1 MLDVVVLFFLFGLL
15 AGLVRS
21 ELKLPPALYDT
32 LSLFLLL
39 AIGLKGGVGLAQQS
53 LQPLLPQLALVILLG
68 VVQTL
73 LGFAVLRLKMNRVD
87 AAATAAHYGS
97 VSVATFA
104 VGVNW
109 LTERGISFESQLS
122 IFLAVME
129 IPAILVGIVL
139 ARGISRETRWRM
151 LAHETFLGKGVTLL
165 LGGMAIGYLAGP
177 DGIAPLKPLF
187 VDLFKGRWRWFLLEM
202 GLIVARQCQDLRRH
216 GLFLLG
222 FALLMPLASAGLGLA
237 AGQLM
242 GLSLG
247 GLTLLATTAASAS
260 YIAVPATM
268 RIAVPRAN
276 PGLSLSAVLGS
287 PSRSTSCWGSRSTTA
302 GPATSRSSHMQT
314 ETRTLLTVITEA
326 NLEPTLLRTLTREGL
341 RGYTITDARGRG
353 IMASATPA
361 GARAATSGWRRSAAG
376 SRRNGCWPTCRVA
389 TTPITP

>member
-187 VDLFKGRWRWFLLEM
+187 VDLFKGALALFLLEM

-222 FALLMPLASAGLGLA
+222 FGLFLLGFALLMPLASAWLGLA
-237 AGQLM
+237 TGSLM

-247 GLTLLATTAASAS
+247 GLTLLATLAASAS
-260 YIAVPATM
+260 YIAVPAAM
-268 RIAVPRAN
+268 RIALPQAN
-276 PGLSLSAVLGS
+276 PGLSLSAVLGVTF
-287 PSRSTSCWGSRSTTA
+287 PFNI
-302 GPATSRSSHMQT
+302 M
-314 ETRTLLTVITEA
+314 L
-326 NLEPTLLRTLTREGL
+326 
-341 RGYTITDARGRG
+341 G
-353 IMASATPA
+353 IPLYYQWAHFFAES
-361 GARAATSGWRRSAAG
+361 
-376 SRRNGCWPTCRVA
+376 
-389 TTPITP
+389 

>member
-1 MLDVVVLFFLFGLL
+1 M
-15 AGLVRS
+15 
-21 ELKLPPALYDT
+21 
-32 LSLFLLL
+32 
-39 AIGLKGGVGLAQQS
+39 
-53 LQPLLPQLALVILLG
+53 ILLG
-68 VVQTL
+68 VIQTL
-73 LGFAVLRLKMNRVD
+73 AGFALLRIKMNRVD

-139 ARGISRETRWRM
+139 ARGVSRQTQWRM

-165 LGGMAIGYLAGP
+165 IGGMAIGYLAGP
-177 DGIAPLKPLF
+177 DGVAPLKPLF
-187 VDLFKGRWRWFLLEM
+187 VDLFKGALALFLLEM

-237 AGQLM
+237 TGQLM

-247 GLTLLATTAASAS
+247 GLTLLATLAASAS

-268 RIAVPRAN
+268 RIALPQAN
-276 PGLSLSAVLGS
+276 PGLSLSAVLGVTFPFNIMLGIPLYHS
-287 PSRSTSCWGSRSTTA
+287 WAR
-302 GPATSRSSHMQT
+302 HFT
-314 ETRTLLTVITEA
+314 E
-326 NLEPTLLRTLTREGL
+326 
-341 RGYTITDARGRG
+341 
-353 IMASATPA
+353 
-361 GARAATSGWRRSAAG
+361 
-376 SRRNGCWPTCRVA
+376 
-389 TTPITP
+389 

>member
-53 LQPLLPQLALVILLG
+53 LLPLLPQLALVILLG

-73 LGFAVLRLKMNRVD
+73 AGFALLRIKMNRID
-87 AAATAAHYGS
+87 AAATGS

-129 IPAILVGIVL
+129 IPAILVGIML
-139 ARGISRETRWRM
+139 ARGVSRQTRWRM

-177 DGIAPLKPLF
+177 QGIAPLKPLF
-187 VDLFKGRWRWFLLEM
+187 VDLFKGALALFLLEM

-222 FALLMPLASAGLGLA
+222 FALLMPLASAGLGLTV
-237 AGQLM
+237 GKLM

-247 GLTLLATTAASAS
+247 GLTLLATLAASAS
-260 YIAVPATM
+260 YIAVPATL
-268 RIAVPRAN
+268 RIAVPQAN
-276 PGLSLSAVLGS
+276 PGLSLSAVLGVTFPFNIMLGIPLYHS
-287 PSRSTSCWGSRSTTA
+287 WAR
-302 GPATSRSSHMQT
+302 HFT
-314 ETRTLLTVITEA
+314 E
-326 NLEPTLLRTLTREGL
+326 
-341 RGYTITDARGRG
+341 
-353 IMASATPA
+353 
-361 GARAATSGWRRSAAG
+361 
-376 SRRNGCWPTCRVA
+376 
-389 TTPITP
+389 